1 MQIIENSKVK
11 EKLYIEKLE
20 NGITIMIIPKK
31 DIQKKYAII
40 STHFGS
46 MDNKFISPGEKDIT
60 YIPDGVAH
68 FLEHKMFE
76 QSNGTNSLDTL
87 TALGVNANAYTTT
100 NHTAYLFECT
110 DNFEPALDELMDYV
124 WHPYFTDQNVEKE
137 KGIIGQEI
145 MMYDDYPEW
154 VVYMN
159 AIRNMYEKS
168 PVNIDIAGSI
178 ESISKIDK
186 EVLYKCYNT
195 FYNPANMVMCFSGDF
210 APEELINK
218 VKENFKKI
226 ENNKNGIMQA
236 KRIFETEPENIVS
249 KEKEQKME
257 VSIPIFVIG
266 IKDFKTEE
274 NKCIDEKEIIK
285 KHIAIEVILN
295 MLIGKSSK
303 LYKELYEEGLL
314 ISEPYVEYE
323 FETNYAHVAI
333 TGQSKQPK
341 AILERLEQAI
351 DKMKKEGINKE
362 HFSRIKNMIY
372 GGYIKEYDDVAGV
385 SRMFISDYFKGINS
399 FDYLEEF
406 GSVTKEYTSQILE
419 EVFNKDKTVISIVSP
434 KE

>member
-31 DIQKKYAII
+31 DIQKKYAMIA
-40 STHFGS
+40 THFGS

-76 QSNGTNSLDTL
+76 QENGTNSLDTL

-124 WHPYFTDQNVEKE
+124 WHPYFTDANVEKE

-145 MMYDDYPEW
+145 MMYDDYPDW

-159 AIRNMYEKS
+159 AIKNMYAKS
-168 PVNIDIAGSI
+168 PINIDIAGSA

-186 EVLYKCYNT
+186 DILYKCYDT
-195 FYNPANMVMCFSGDF
+195 FYNPANMVMCFAGDF
-210 APEELINK
+210 NPDELINK

-226 ENNKNGIMQA
+226 ANNENGTNEA
-236 KRIFETEPENIVS
+236 KRILEEEPEKIVS
-249 KEKEQKME
+249 KEKEEKME

-266 IKDFKTEE
+266 IKDFSLEQ
-274 NKCIDEKEIIK
+274 NKCIDEKTSVK
-285 KHIAIEVILN
+285 KHMAIEILLN

-303 LYKELYEEGLL
+303 LYKELYEEGMLM
-314 ISEPYVEYE
+314 SELFVEYE
-323 FETNYAHVAI
+323 FATNYAHIAI
-333 TGQSKQPK
+333 TGQSKEPK
-341 AILERLEQAI
+341 TILTKLQEAIAELKQ
-351 DKMKKEGINKE
+351 KGIEEE
-362 HFSRIKNMIY
+362 HFNRIKNMIY
-372 GGYIKEYDDVAGV
+372 GNYVKEYDDVAGV
-385 SRMFISDYFKGINS
+385 SRMFVSDYFKGINS
-399 FDYLEEF
+399 FEYLEEYS
-406 GSVTKEYTSQILE
+406 SVTIEYTKQILE
-419 EVFNKDKTVISIVSP
+419 EVFNEDKTVISIVSP
-434 KE
+434 K